1 MGMGI
6 VSDSD
11 FNSEAI
17 KIVDE
22 LKNKTPA
29 KPDSGVTG
37 VISDTTK
44 GRGNNPQVPNSLR
57 NIIGETAITDGR
69 QQALELAASFGISG
83 SSVSAYTNG
92 STSTSSY
99 DDRPNQPVI
108 GQAKLRIANR
118 ARHKLMSALKHITD
132 DKLSVASAR
141 DLSGVAKDMS
151 AVVKHMEEVVTDGAK
166 VNSGPTFVFYS
177 PQTRKE
183 EVYEVVHAK
192 E

>member
-11 FNSEAI
+11 FNSEAV

-22 LKNKTPA
+22 LKHKTPDI
-29 KPDSGVTG
+29 KGEIV
-37 VISDTTK
+37 DTTK

-57 NIIGETAITDGR
+57 NIIGETAVTDGR

-92 STSTSSY
+92 ATSTSSY
-99 DDRPNQPVI
+99 NDKPNQPVI

-132 DKLSVASAR
+132 DKLAASDAKE
-141 DLSGVAKDMS
+141 LSSVAKDMS
-151 AVVKHMEEVVTDGAK
+151 AVVKHMEEAVTDGAK

-183 EVYEVVHAK
+183 EVFDVVHAK

>member
-11 FNSEAI
+11 FVSEAS

-22 LKNKTPA
+22 LKNK
-29 KPDSGVTG
+29 KPELVPDTEGKIV
-37 VISDTTK
+37 DTTK

-57 NIIGETAITDGR
+57 NIIGETAVTDGR
-69 QQALELAASFGISG
+69 QQALELAASFGVSS

-92 STSTSSY
+92 ATSTSSY

-132 DKLSVASAR
+132 DKLAASDAKE
-141 DLSGVAKDMS
+141 LSSVAKDMS
-151 AVVKHMEEVVTDGAK
+151 AVVRHMEEVVTDGAK

-183 EVYEVVHAK
+183 EVFDVVHAK

>member
-11 FNSEAI
+11 FVSEAS

-22 LKNKTPA
+22 LRKPKTEIP
-29 KPDSGVTG
+29 KGIEG
-37 VISDTTK
+37 EVIDTHK

-57 NIIGETAITDGR
+57 NLIGETAITDGR
-69 QQALELAASFGISG
+69 QQALELAASFGVSA
-83 SSVSAYTNG
+83 SSVSAYSNG

-99 DDRPNQPVI
+99 DERPNEPVI
-108 GQAKLRIANR
+108 GQAKLRIAQR
-118 ARHKLMSALKHITD
+118 ARTKLMASLRNITE
-132 DKLSVASAR
+132 DKLKISSAKE
-141 DLSGVAKDMS
+141 LSSVAKDMS
-151 AVVKHMEEVVTDGAK
+151 AVVKHMEEVDNPLNK
-166 VNSGPTFVFYS
+166 KSDGPTFIFYS